1 MPGRKKTQA
10 GSGLKPETI
19 IILGESLI
27 ALDQFSSQEKALKT
41 FLKEHFGGTSTLWL
55 HKTGKSEKQDNPAP
69 VLPVAVH
76 TLPLSEQYEEN
87 ASSFWV
93 VTPLVNGQKEV
104 GRFTVNRETAFTS
117 TEITALSEIGMVAGL
132 ALNATLQANI
142 QSWRQKQLA
151 LVRSVT
157 GQISQITDLEKLA
170 DVITGLI
177 QETFDYYYVAIF
189 LIEGSSGLLKFKASA
204 GSTECNRPDFEN
216 PDHPG
221 FKKGEHMI
229 GFVAE
234 TGQELIANDV
244 TQESRYKEVD
254 SLDDTRAEAVLPLRV
269 ESEILGVFDIQSDE
283 MNAFD
288 EDDLLVLHA
297 LADNIAVAIK
307 STQLYQA
314 VRQQAEQLETVANAS
329 RAITHILDTDEL
341 LEQIVTMIHDR
352 FGFPYVHLY
361 TVDEVNAQVTFKAG
375 SGERAET
382 FSATGIS
389 YDIDAEKGV
398 IPWVARQG
406 ESHRINDVAKEPLY
420 LETPFAKDYYG
431 SEMAVPLKFGG
442 NVLGVLDIQSDLK
455 HAFSAEDQQIIETL
469 ADNIAISIRNARLYR
484 SEQWRR
490 QVAESLRDVAVM
502 LAENTTQADILNAV
516 LTALRKNLPCDV
528 AVVWL
533 FDPDTPI
540 NSMVENRELYLAA
553 YETSENYPMED
564 LGTIKFLP
572 DTWVK
577 DALTH
582 ETPTIRKPE
591 DTFGPIASHYD
602 FALDYSAV
610 AAPLHTGDEILG
622 MLTLLHHTPGRYGV
636 ETQKIISAFASYAAI
651 AIKNTRLFEASQ
663 EQAWVSTIL
672 LQVARAT
679 QTQTNLDELVRTIV
693 RLTPMVAGIKGCG
706 LLLRDN
712 DSDIYSLH
720 AMYGIGDSAEEI
732 DFSQPIVLPETPL
745 LLELTLSQETLIVQN
760 PAEDLKLP
768 PDLST
773 HINNEHLIL
782 VPLIARNDVL
792 GAFLLASDPDL
803 PLFGSQQELISEERL
818 NIIQGII
825 QQTAIAIE
833 NIQLLESEQEEAY
846 VSAVLLQA
854 AQAVVSSADLDD
866 TLETIVN
873 LMPFLVGIDSCVIY
887 LWHKEDEVFKVS
899 HASIENYKDA
909 EELRGK
915 TYDKDDFPM
924 LDTVF
929 ENNRAIVYPFIE
941 TSLPPEDWDLALPDE
956 GQIDPTPILKT
967 RFPLLMGFPL
977 SVKDA
982 QFGVLLAQDNNFA
995 TNRERRFELLF
1006 GITQQAS
1013 LAIQNDRLNE
1023 EMLDRQRLEREFQ
1036 LAREIQQTFLP
1047 SQSPATP
1054 GWDMDVRWQ
1063 PARQVGGDFY
1073 DYFLRPDGKLAFVIA
1088 DVSNKGLAASL
1099 YMTVTRT
1106 LIRAAALESDA
1117 PAETL
1122 EHVNDLLLMD
1132 SQNGLF
1138 VTVFYGIL
1146 DLDTGLL
1153 TYSIA
1158 GHNPPLVLRYND
1170 QKVEAM
1176 EKGGIALGALEHIS
1190 LTENTLE
1197 LSPGDCLLS
1206 YTDGVTEAF
1215 NDSDEMYGDDRL
1227 KEVLQSAIGK
1237 PASKVLED
1245 LETDLDAFRDG
1256 AALSDDTTI
1265 LAICRSALL
1274 ADENGDSGSS

>member
-1 MPGRKKTQA
+1 MPGKKQTQA

-19 IILGESLI
+19 IKLGESLT
-27 ALDQFSSQEKALKT
+27 ALNQFAPQEEVLQSFILEHLGGSSII
-41 FLKEHFGGTSTLWL
+41 WL
-55 HKTGKSEKQDNPAP
+55 QVTGKVEDPTGP
-69 VLPVAVH
+69 LPDIPFDIQ
-76 TLPLSEQYEEN
+76 TFPPLEEYKEN
-87 ASSFWV
+87 TSSYWV
-93 VTPLVNGQKEV
+93 VSPLINGQKEV
-104 GRFTVNRETAFTS
+104 GRIALNRETPFLP

-132 ALNATLQANI
+132 ALNATLQANL
-142 QSWRQKQLA
+142 QAWRQKQLT

-157 GQISQITDLEKLA
+157 GQISQITDLDKLT
-170 DVITGLI
+170 DVITRLI

-189 LIEGSSGLLKFKASA
+189 LIEENSERLRFKASA
-204 GSTECNRPDFEN
+204 GFSECKRPDFEN
-216 PDHPG
+216 PEHPG
-221 FKKGEHMI
+221 FGKGEHMI

-244 TQESRYKEVD
+244 SREPRYKEVD
-254 SLDDTRAEAVLPLRV
+254 SLDDTHAEAVLPLRV
-269 ESEILGVFDIQSDE
+269 ESEILGVFDVQSDQL
-283 MNAFD
+283 NAFD
-288 EDDLLVLHA
+288 EDDLLVLRS
-297 LADNIAVAIK
+297 LADNIAMAIK
-307 STQLYQA
+307 SAQLYQA
-314 VRQQAEQLETVANAS
+314 VHQQAEHLKTVAEAS
-329 RAITHILDTDEL
+329 RAITYILDTDEL

-361 TVDEVNAQVTFKAG
+361 TVDEVYAQVTFKAG
-375 SGERAET
+375 SGGRAQT
-382 FSATGIS
+382 FSATGVS
-389 YDIDAEKGV
+389 FDINAEKGV

-406 ESHRINDVAKEPLY
+406 ETRRINDVAQEPLY

-442 NVLGVLDIQSDLK
+442 AVLGVLDIQSDLK

-469 ADNIAISIRNARLYR
+469 ADNIAVSIRNARLYR

-502 LAENTTQADILNAV
+502 LADNTTQTDILNAV

-528 AVVWL
+528 AAVWL
-533 FDPDTPI
+533 FDPDSPG
-540 NSMVENRELYLAA
+540 NSPLEDRELYLAA
-553 YETSENYPMED
+553 YQTSEDYSPDD
-564 LGTIKFLP
+564 LGKIKFLP

-577 DALTH
+577 DALTN

-591 DTFGPIASHYD
+591 ETSGPIAAHYN
-602 FALDYSAV
+602 FPLDYSAA

-622 MLTLLHHTPGRYGV
+622 MLTLLHHTTGRYGA
-636 ETQKIISAFASYAAI
+636 ETQKIISAFASYAAV
-651 AIKNTRLFEASQ
+651 AIKNTRLFETSQ

-706 LLLRDN
+706 LLLRDIN
-712 DSDIYSLH
+712 SDVYSLH
-720 AMYGIGDSAEEI
+720 AMYGIGNPGDEI
-732 DFSQPIVLPETPL
+732 DFSQPITLPDASL
-745 LLELTLSQETLIVQN
+745 LLEMTLSQETLLVKN
-760 PAEDLKLP
+760 PKEDLGLP
-768 PDLST
+768 ASLLSQVDD
-773 HINNEHLIL
+773 EDLIL
-782 VPLIARNDVL
+782 VPLIAHNDVL
-792 GAFLLASDPDL
+792 GAFLLASDPNL
-803 PLFGSQQELISEERL
+803 PLFSSQQELLSEERF

-854 AQAVVSSADLDD
+854 AQAVVSSADLND

-873 LMPFLVGIDSCVIY
+873 LMSILVGIDSCVIY
-887 LWHKEDEVFKVS
+887 LWNKDDEVFKVS
-899 HASIENYKDA
+899 HDAIQSPRDA
-909 EELRGK
+909 EDLHGM
-915 TYDKDDFPM
+915 TYKKDDFPM
-924 LDTVF
+924 LETVF

-941 TSLPPEDWDLALPDE
+941 TSLSPEDWDLAIPDE
-956 GQIDPTPILKT
+956 GQIDPAPILKT

-977 SVKDA
+977 SVKNE

-995 TNRERRFELLF
+995 TNRERRFELLA

-1023 EMLDRQRLEREFQ
+1023 EMLDRQRIEREFQ

-1047 SQSPATP
+1047 SQIPATP

-1073 DYFLRPDGKLAFVIA
+1073 DYFLRPDGRLAFVIA

-1106 LIRAAALESDA
+1106 LIRAAALESDS

-1122 EHVNDLLLMD
+1122 EHVNNLLLMD

-1146 DLDTGLL
+1146 DLYTGHL
-1153 TYSIA
+1153 TFSIA
-1158 GHNPPLVLRYND
+1158 GHNPPWVLRY
-1170 QKVEAM
+1170 QEQRVEGL
-1176 EKGGIALGALEHIS
+1176 EKGGIALGAMENIS
-1190 LTENTLE
+1190 LAEQTLE
-1197 LSPGDCLLS
+1197 LLPGDCLLS

-1215 NDSDEMYGDDRL
+1215 NYADEMYGDDRL
-1227 KEVLQSAIGK
+1227 KEVLQNSIGK
-1237 PASKVLED
+1237 PATKVLED
-1245 LETDLDAFRDG
+1245 LDADLEAFRDN
-1256 AALSDDTTI
+1256 APLSDDTTI

-1274 ADENGDSGSS
+1274 TNENRDFDSP